1 MDRHEK
7 GTNAKSTIAEGPQAV
22 LGAVF
27 GTKKLTSP
35 GRGSAVSAYHV
46 KNSNV
51 FDVKLTTTPLS
62 ARVAARDSVR
72 PLWGVLTML
81 RQDVQPLS
89 RG

>member
-1 MDRHEK
+1 MNRHEK
-7 GTNAKSTIAEGPQAV
+7 GTNAKSTITEGPQAV
-22 LGAVF
+22 LGAVS

-46 KNSNV
+46 EYSNV
-51 FDVKLTTTPLS
+51 SDIELTTTPLS
-62 ARVAARDSVR
+62 ARMAARDSVR
-72 PLWGVLTML
+72 PLRGVLTML